1 MARRRLSDNG
11 GETVSGIRK
20 NFIIIVRLAL
30 GGVFLYAG
38 VIKIADPVAVAGSV
52 AAYRIL
58 PYFGN
63 YLAAAVIPW
72 LEAICGLL
80 LIAGRRT
87 GGASA
92 IILFLNLLFMAV
104 LASALARGL
113 DIDCGCFR
121 QGGEKSSAWVALFRD
136 CFFLAG
142 AVILLRN
149 ETKRASLQFRG
160 K

>member
-1 MARRRLSDNG
+1 MSGKR
-11 GETVSGIRK
+11 ETLILL
-20 NFIIIVRLAL
+20 VRLAL

-38 VIKIADPVAVAGSV
+38 ALKIADLVAVAGSV
-52 AAYRIL
+52 ASYQIL

-63 YLAAAVIPW
+63 YLVAAVIPW

-80 LIAGRRT
+80 LIAGWRT
-87 GGASA
+87 KGAA
-92 IILFLNLLFMAV
+92 AVVLLLNLLFMTV
-104 LASALARGL
+104 LASALVRGL

-121 QGGEKSSAWVALFRD
+121 QGGEKSSAWIALFRD

-149 ETKRASLQFRG
+149 STKRPSLKFRG

>member
-1 MARRRLSDNG
+1 MSGRRESL
-11 GETVSGIRK
+11 ILL
-20 NFIIIVRLAL
+20 IRLAL

-38 VIKIADPVAVAGSV
+38 IIKIADPVAVAGSV
-52 AAYRIL
+52 ASYRIL

-80 LIAGRRT
+80 LVAGWRVR
-87 GGASA
+87 GAA
-92 IILFLNLLFMAV
+92 ANVLILNLVFIAV
-104 LASALARGL
+104 LASALVRGL
-113 DIDCGCFR
+113 DIDCGCFH
-121 QGGEKSSAWVALFRD
+121 QGGEKGSAWIALIRD

-142 AVILLRN
+142 AVILLRSA
-149 ETKRASLQFRG
+149 TKRPSLQFRG

>member
-1 MARRRLSDNG
+1 MSGRRKAL
-11 GETVSGIRK
+11 ILL
-20 NFIIIVRLAL
+20 IRLAL

-38 VIKIADPVAVAGSV
+38 IIKIADPVAVAGSV

-72 LEAICGLL
+72 LEVICGIL
-80 LIAGRRT
+80 LITGWRT
-87 GGASA
+87 RGAA
-92 IILFLNLLFMAV
+92 AMVLILNLLFMTA
-104 LASALARGL
+104 LASSLVRGL

-121 QGGEKSSAWVALFRD
+121 QGGEKSSAWIALLRD

-142 AVILLRN
+142 AVILLLSS
-149 ETKRASLQFRG
+149 TKRPSLQFRG

>member
-1 MARRRLSDNG
+1 MRVKA
-11 GETVSGIRK
+11 V
-20 NFIIIVRLAL
+20 NFVLLIRLAL

-38 VIKIADPVAVAGSV
+38 IIKIADPVAVAGSV

-80 LIAGRRT
+80 LIAGWRT
-87 GGASA
+87 RGASA
-92 IILFLNLLFMAV
+92 MVLLLNLLFMAV
-104 LASALARGL
+104 LASTLIRGL

-121 QGGEKSSAWVALFRD
+121 QGGEKSSAWIALFRD

-149 ETKRASLQFRG
+149 KTKRPSLQFHG

>member
-1 MARRRLSDNG
+1 MSGKR
-11 GETVSGIRK
+11 ETLILL
-20 NFIIIVRLAL
+20 VRLAL

-38 VIKIADPVAVAGSV
+38 ILKIADLVAVAGSV

-63 YLAAAVIPW
+63 YLVAAVIPW

-80 LIAGRRT
+80 LIAGWRT
-87 GGASA
+87 KGAA
-92 IILFLNLLFMAV
+92 AVVLLLNLLFITV

-121 QGGEKSSAWVALFRD
+121 QGGEKSSAWIALFRD

-149 ETKRASLQFRG
+149 GAKRPSLQFRG

>member
-1 MARRRLSDNG
+1 MSGRRESL
-11 GETVSGIRK
+11 ILL
-20 NFIIIVRLAL
+20 IRLAL

-38 VIKIADPVAVAGSV
+38 IIKIADPFAVAGSV
-52 AAYRIL
+52 ASYRIL

-80 LIAGRRT
+80 LVT
-87 GGASA
+87 GWRVRGATA
-92 IILFLNLLFMAV
+92 IVLLLNLLFMAA
-104 LASALARGL
+104 LASSLVRGL

-121 QGGEKSSAWVALFRD
+121 QGGEKGSAWIALFRD

-149 ETKRASLQFRG
+149 ETKRPSLQFRG

>member
-1 MARRRLSDNG
+1 MSGRRESL
-11 GETVSGIRK
+11 ILL
-20 NFIIIVRLAL
+20 IRLAL

-38 VIKIADPVAVAGSV
+38 IIKIADPVAVAGSV
-52 AAYRIL
+52 ASYRIL

-80 LIAGRRT
+80 LVAGWRVR
-87 GGASA
+87 GATA
-92 IILFLNLLFMAV
+92 IVLLLNLLFMAA
-104 LASALARGL
+104 LASSLVRGL

-121 QGGEKSSAWVALFRD
+121 QGGEKGSAWIALFRD

-149 ETKRASLQFRG
+149 ETKRPSLQFRG

>member
-1 MARRRLSDNG
+1 MSRRREAL
-11 GETVSGIRK
+11 ILL
-20 NFIIIVRLAL
+20 IRLAL

-38 VIKIADPVAVAGSV
+38 IIKIADPVAVAGSV
-52 AAYRIL
+52 ASYRIL

-72 LEAICGLL
+72 LEAACGLL
-80 LIAGRRT
+80 LIAGWRT
-87 GGASA
+87 RGAAA
-92 IILFLNLLFMAV
+92 IVLLLNLLFMGA
-104 LASALARGL
+104 LASSLVRGL

-121 QGGEKSSAWVALFRD
+121 QGGEKGSAWIALFRD

-142 AVILLRN
+142 AVILLRGAT
-149 ETKRASLQFRG
+149 ERPSLQFRG

>member
-1 MARRRLSDNG
+1 MRTRGEQALLFIRL
-11 GETVSGIRK
+11 V
-20 NFIIIVRLAL
+20 L

-38 VIKIADPVAVAGSV
+38 VIKIADPQAFAGSI

-80 LIAGRRT
+80 LIAGYRT
-87 GGASA
+87 KAAASLIA
-92 IILFLNLLFMAV
+92 LLTLVFMAA
-104 LASALARGL
+104 LASTIARGL

-121 QGGEKSSAWVALFRD
+121 HGGEKTSAWTALGRD
-136 CFFLAG
+136 TLILA
-142 AVILLRN
+142 AALVLLRN
-149 ETKRASLQFRG
+149 TKGQLS
-160 K
+160 